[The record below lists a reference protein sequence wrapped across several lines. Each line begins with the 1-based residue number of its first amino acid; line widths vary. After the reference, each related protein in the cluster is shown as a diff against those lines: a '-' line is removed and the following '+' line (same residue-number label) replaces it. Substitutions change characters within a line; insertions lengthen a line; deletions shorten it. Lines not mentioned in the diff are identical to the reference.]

1 VIARYSKPGRSFSIT
16 ADQDRAVKQSIE
28 LIPEYQ
34 WQQYYDD
41 DGVAT
46 NREIAETVHCMN
58 HPNQAFR
65 LIVLRWL
72 NPQPG
77 LFEQSAYR
85 HYAVATNRPEEE
97 TSSEV
102 IRRHDQRGESEN
114 WHKELKIGYA
124 MEQMPCGET
133 CSNGVYFGIGV
144 LAYKLG
150 VLLKADLLPEQY
162 RRSKV
167 ATLRWQIYRLAGKLV
182 RHGRQWTLKVK
193 SDAEKL
199 AMLLSVREKCYLMA
213 T

>member
-1 VIARYSKPGRSFSIT
+1 
-16 ADQDRAVKQSIE
+16 
-28 LIPEYQ
+28 
-34 WQQYYDD
+34 
-41 DGVAT
+41 
-46 NREIAETVHCMN
+46 MN

-133 CSNGVYFGIGV
+133 CSNGV
-144 LAYKLG
+144 
-150 VLLKADLLPEQY
+150 
-162 RRSKV
+162 
-167 ATLRWQIYRLAGKLV
+167 
-182 RHGRQWTLKVK
+182 
-193 SDAEKL
+193 
-199 AMLLSVREKCYLMA
+199 
-213 T
+213 

>member
-1 VIARYSKPGRSFSIT
+1 
-16 ADQDRAVKQSIE
+16 
-28 LIPEYQ
+28 LIPEDE
-34 WQQYYDD
+34 WQKYYDE
-41 DGVAT
+41 DGIAT

-58 HPNQAFR
+58 YPRQAFR
-65 LIVLRWL
+65 LIVLRWA

-77 LFEQSAYR
+77 LFEQSHYR
-85 HYAVATNRPEEE
+85 HYAVATNRPEQE
-97 TSSEV
+97 SASEV
-102 IRRHDQRGESEN
+102 MRRHDQRGESEN
-114 WHKELKIGYA
+114 WHKELKIGYG

-133 CSNGVYFGIGV
+133 SANGLYFGIGV
-144 LAYKLG
+144 LAYNLG

-162 RRSKV
+162 RNSKV

-199 AMLLSVREKCYLMA
+199 AMLMSVREKCCLMA

>member
-1 VIARYSKPGRSFSIT
+1 
-16 ADQDRAVKQSIE
+16 
-28 LIPEYQ
+28 
-34 WQQYYDD
+34 
-41 DGVAT
+41 
-46 NREIAETVHCMN
+46 
-58 HPNQAFR
+58 